1 MTADIYET
9 PVSPDQSGERLDV
22 VAAEAAGVTRSRAGA
37 LIRDGRVSVDG
48 AVQTKPGFKL
58 KAGMLLR
65 VEIPEAAP
73 AAAQPEDIDLDIVY
87 QDEDVAV
94 VFKPSGMVVHPA
106 AGNETGTLV
115 NALLAKLDN
124 LSGIGGEIRPG
135 IVHRIDKDT
144 SGLLLVAKNDMAHL
158 SLSEQIKAH
167 TVSRAYKAIVI
178 GGFKEDEGT
187 VEGPIGRHPT
197 DRKRMAIVPNG
208 REAVTH
214 WTVLERLRGATL
226 IEARLTTG
234 RTHQI
239 RVHMASIGHPV
250 LGDPVYGPKKSPYPV
265 TGGQLLHAY
274 RIGFDHPRTGE
285 RMLFEA
291 APEERFTRWLQ
302 KLRQ

>member
-1 MTADIYET
+1 MSGMNICEFS
-9 PVSPDQSGERLDV
+9 VSPDQANERLDV
-22 VAAEAAGVTRSRAGA
+22 AVAEAAGVTRSRAGA
-37 LIRDGRVSVDG
+37 LIRDGRASVDG
-48 AVQTKPGFKL
+48 AAQTKPGFKL

-87 QDEDVAV
+87 QDQDLAV

-167 TVSRAYKAIVI
+167 TVSRASISVAPRSRSSTVQWVTASRPL
-178 GGFKEDEGT
+178 GT
-187 VEGPIGRHPT
+187 MAMRFRSVGCRPMGPSTVPSSSLKPPMT
-197 DRKRMAIVPNG
+197 MA
-208 REAVTH
+208 
-214 WTVLERLRGATL
+214 L
-226 IEARLTTG
+226 
-234 RTHQI
+234 
-239 RVHMASIGHPV
+239 
-250 LGDPVYGPKKSPYPV
+250 
-265 TGGQLLHAY
+265 
-274 RIGFDHPRTGE
+274 
-285 RMLFEA
+285 
-291 APEERFTRWLQ
+291 
-302 KLRQ
+302 